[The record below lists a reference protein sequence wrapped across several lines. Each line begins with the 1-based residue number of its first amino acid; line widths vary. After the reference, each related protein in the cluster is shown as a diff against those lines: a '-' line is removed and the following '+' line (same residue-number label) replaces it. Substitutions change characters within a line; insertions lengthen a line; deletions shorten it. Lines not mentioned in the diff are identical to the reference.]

1 MDILNLRNEAQSN
14 RQVLC
19 VDDDFYIFDV
29 TDNSLSNHPF
39 KIDMYVCCICLQ
51 GESVGNINLSPYRLA
66 HAKMS
71 INISGQILEQEF
83 ISDDFRGICIFMSD
97 KFISSLGLPYN
108 FETYMLLQ
116 DMPVLDLK
124 PGQLDAMLSYCTMV
138 RRVIENGHP
147 YRLDIIKHLTC
158 AFFYGIGY
166 YFHQLSKNKI
176 LSNDEALMNDF
187 SKEVQ
192 QFYRK
197 ERKVLFYADRLHLS
211 ASYLSTVIKRVS
223 GKTAAEWIDDYVV
236 LEAKALLKSTK
247 LTIQQISDELN
258 FPSQSFFGKYF
269 KRITGMSPKEYREQK

>member
-1 MDILNLRNEAQSN
+1 
-14 RQVLC
+14 
-19 VDDDFYIFDV
+19 
-29 TDNSLSNHPF
+29 
-39 KIDMYVCCICLQ
+39 MYVCCICLQ
-51 GESVGNINLSPYRLA
+51 GESVGKINLSPYRLA
-66 HAKMS
+66 RAKMS